1 MKGRFSPTASTLAFG
16 LAGAMALLGGWVLAD
31 PILHE
36 YFDFDASVS
45 EATDRGSVAAGGAAE
60 REAPGNDV
68 PRPPAAVDAQ
78 RGASDAEDRY
88 QLDGDTTR
96 PDQVGYEDPFTPSIP
111 PFKRVFAYDSI
122 DARFELVVNNPALG
136 DLRVAS
142 VPLSEAF
149 DQFFGDVE
157 LSLGA
162 NTVERIPSVGPG
174 AFVLAA
180 RLEPPAPFQL
190 RKDGA
195 ENWFLTSPHAG
206 SARLLLHLAI
216 DRAVFGSPYGD
227 PEWRDIAPYLPK
239 LPDVVRRRG
248 LEVADQLGVD
258 RSVRPARAVAEL
270 VAHFRSFAP
279 SEELPE
285 AQDPGALYREIA
297 LSKKGVCRHRAY
309 AFTVTALAL
318 GVPTRFVRN
327 EAHAWV
333 EVLDDKLWHRIDLG
347 GAAGEMQLATLV
359 DVAHSPPAD
368 PFQWPAG
375 SESAGDMTEQ
385 ALAGQASGGGAD
397 DSANAQREAA
407 ETATTSAPQSP
418 SNAPPLAAPTASA
431 RVAPPPSSS
440 AEPYATSGEFADAP
454 EATTEESTAALEVE
468 LSPHDEQVSQGGRVH
483 LAGSVR
489 GPRGVCA
496 LQRVDVVLVTEDR
509 TVPIGSLVTDAA
521 GVYRGSITLPTSVP
535 VGDYELRVVP
545 HAAGECRTATP

>member
-1 MKGRFSPTASTLAFG
+1 MKGRFSPTARALAFG
-16 LAGAMALLGGWVLAD
+16 LASATALLGGWVLAD

-45 EATDRGSVAAGGAAE
+45 EASDRGAVTAGGAAE
-60 REAPGNDV
+60 RGGPGNDV
-68 PRPPAAVDAQ
+68 PRPPTAVDAQ

-157 LSLGA
+157 IGLRA
-162 NTVERIPSVGPG
+162 NTPERVPSVGPG

-239 LPDVVRRRG
+239 LPDAVRRRG

-258 RSVRPARAVAEL
+258 RSVRPAQAVAEL

-333 EVLDDKLWHRIDLG
+333 EVLDGKLWHRIDLG

-368 PFQWPAG
+368 PFQWPLG
-375 SESAGDMTEQ
+375 SESADDMTEQ

-397 DSANAQREAA
+397 ESANVRREAT
-407 ETATTSAPQSP
+407 ETATSAPEAP
-418 SNAPPLAAPTASA
+418 SNAHSAAPPAASERA
-431 RVAPPPSSS
+431 EVPPSSS
-440 AEPYATSGEFADAP
+440 AEPDGTSGEFDDP
-454 EATTEESTAALEVE
+454 SQATTEEPTAALDVE
-468 LSPHDEQVSQGGRVH
+468 LEPHDEHVSQGGRVH
-483 LAGSVR
+483 LSGSVR
-489 GPRGVCA
+489 GPLGVCA
-496 LQRVDVVLVTEDR
+496 LQRVDVVLVTRDR

-521 GVYRGSITLPTSVP
+521 GVYGGAITLPNSVP